1 MQKVSADAKSK
12 NIDARKGKK
21 NVVKKGIRTPA
32 NKVDEKPTIVDKLSL
47 ESHALTTR
55 PSWRWMIDGGMKI

>member
-1 MQKVSADAKSK
+1 MQKASVDAGCKKTAASA
-12 NIDARKGKK
+12 GKK

-32 NKVDEKPTIVDKLSL
+32 NKVDEKPTTVDKLSL

-55 PSWRWMIDGGMKI
+55 PS

>member
-1 MQKVSADAKSK
+1 MQKVSIHAECKKKAASQ
-12 NIDARKGKK
+12 GKK

-55 PSWRWMIDGGMKI
+55 PS

>member
-12 NIDARKGKK
+12 NVDARKGKK

-55 PSWRWMIDGGMKI
+55 PS

>member
-1 MQKVSADAKSK
+1 MQKVSVGAESK
-12 NIDARKGKK
+12 KTAALEGKK

-55 PSWRWMIDGGMKI
+55 PS

>member
-1 MQKVSADAKSK
+1 MQKVSVHAESK
-12 NIDARKGKK
+12 KIAASAGKK
-21 NVVKKGIRTPA
+21 DVVKKGIRTPA

-55 PSWRWMIDGGMKI
+55 PS

>member
-1 MQKVSADAKSK
+1 MQKAK
-12 NIDARKGKK
+12 RKLAPKSKK

-55 PSWRWMIDGGMKI
+55 PS